1 MENLHELLKEMLN
14 KANLEVLQETGK
26 LKTDPEPVVK
36 KAEPVLTET
45 KKDGDDIKHVEAAHR
60 NTAIRLKRHGLDS
73 DAKDHEKIANFIKTK
88 KHKEAKE
95 LYQKL
100 DTVSREELAG
110 GNKNEKNA
118 AYKYHGLK
126 LDEEKEHG
134 PDEDEDNLDR
144 QARKERIKD
153 IKAKA
158 KAKLADKKPVNET
171 NVDDPTVE
179 VDTTAVSQI
188 DDSDQKL
195 AKKNWRK
202 YFPRPSNKI
211 KDDAEMKAVLAGKPI
226 RETEEI
232 IENDVPGKE
241 YKVKNKKDSMEL
253 HNLRGARKT
262 TEKILQK
269 RKEKS
274 KK

>member
-14 KANLEVLQETGK
+14 KANLEVLRETGK
-26 LKTDPEPVVK
+26 LKTIPEPVVK
-36 KAEPVLTET
+36 KVEPVLIEG
-45 KKDGDDIKHVEAAHR
+45 KQDDR
-60 NTAIRLKRHGLDS
+60 
-73 DAKDHEKIANFIKTK
+73 
-88 KHKEAKE
+88 
-95 LYQKL
+95 
-100 DTVSREELAG
+100 
-110 GNKNEKNA
+110 
-118 AYKYHGLK
+118 
-126 LDEEKEHG
+126 EHG

-171 NVDDPTVE
+171 NVDDPTIM

-211 KDDAEMKAVLAGKPI
+211 KDDAEIKAVLAGKPI
-226 RETEEI
+226 RETAE
-232 IENDVPGKE
+232 
-241 YKVKNKKDSMEL
+241 
-253 HNLRGARKT
+253 R
-262 TEKILQK
+262 ILQK
-269 RKEKS
+269 IKEKS